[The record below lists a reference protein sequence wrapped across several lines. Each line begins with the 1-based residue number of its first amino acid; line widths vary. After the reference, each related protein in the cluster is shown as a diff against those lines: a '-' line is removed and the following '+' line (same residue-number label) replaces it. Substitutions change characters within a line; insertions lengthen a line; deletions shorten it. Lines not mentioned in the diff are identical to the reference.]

1 MIKKLQKFLVTIQ
14 IVKIKAN
21 KISIKIL
28 FETFPHQNF
37 FANIFSP
44 LNNAL
49 GVYLINE
56 ILEGFYWKGLLK
68 EEALKKL

>member
-1 MIKKLQKFLVTIQ
+1 MIKKLQKFPVTIQ
-14 IVKIKAN
+14 IVRNWAN

-37 FANIFSP
+37 FANIFNP
-44 LNNAL
+44 LNNVP
-49 GVYLINE
+49 GVYLIIE

-68 EEALKKL
+68 EEALEKL